1 MTAELKP
8 TEADKKIAE
17 CIAKDVS
24 FSVIAGAG
32 SGKTTSLVEA
42 LKGIQRSRGNEL
54 RKNGQR
60 VVCITYTNRAVG
72 VISSRLGFDDLFY
85 VSTLHGFLWAEIARF
100 QDAIRETL
108 RDAIVPQHMEKAR
121 EKDNGGTSQ
130 AAQKARKDL
139 ERLTAQLAALN
150 AHKPPICYEETVI
163 SDYSKCVLNHD
174 DVIDVAAYLIT
185 NKPLLRKGLGFK
197 YPYIFVDEA
206 QDTFPQV
213 VEALNA
219 VCADEGLPIV
229 GYFGDPMQQIY
240 DKRAGGFA
248 GPKGSEKIPK
258 EENFRSSTSVID
270 LLNNFRT
277 DLKQVPGGK
286 NSDVKGSVLITIAQ
300 APDPAGPRKTYT
312 SEQLD
317 EVTAK
322 FEEAVEQWG
331 WTDITPVKNLFLA
344 RQMIARRL
352 GFVTLHKLFTG
363 DYSSSRSQSD
373 YEDGTHY
380 LLKPFV
386 DGIFSLV
393 DASRNNYPKK
403 LIETLRRIS
412 PAFDDTGANKSKTLK
427 QMLEEAS
434 KHAAA
439 LAEKWEGNTVKE
451 IREYCSAN
459 ALYPISDRLAG
470 QLARA
475 PRQAYDSGNE
485 DHQREKGDWLA
496 DEFFKLKADELEK
509 YIEFLDE
516 NSPFSTQHGSKGEEY
531 ENVLVMIDDIEAAWN
546 TYSFSKVL
554 TPGVAGNPTDRQQE
568 LTQKLAYVC
577 FSRAE
582 VNLRILMFSKAAEA
596 AKKELV
602 ERGLFQDSQVSI
614 L

>member
-1 MTAELKP
+1 MTATLKP
-8 TEADKKIAE
+8 TEADTKIAE
-17 CIAKDVS
+17 CIAKNVS

-42 LKGIQRSRGNEL
+42 LKGIQKTRGNGL

-85 VSTLHGFLWAEIARF
+85 VSTLHGFLWTEIARF
-100 QDAIRETL
+100 QNAIREAL
-108 RDAIVPQHMEKAR
+108 RDAIIPRHMEKAR
-121 EKDNGGTSQ
+121 QKDNGGLSQ

-139 ERLTAQLAALN
+139 ERLSAELAALN
-150 AHKPPICYEETVI
+150 DQKPSVFYEETVI

-219 VCADEGLPIV
+219 MCAGEGLPIV
-229 GYFGDPMQQIY
+229 GYLGDPMQQIY
-240 DKRAGGFA
+240 DKRAGDFA
-248 GPKGSEKIPK
+248 GPEGSATIPK
-258 EENFRSSTSVID
+258 EENFRSSTSVIS

-286 NSDVKGSVLITIAQ
+286 NVDVEGSVLITVAQ
-300 APDPAGPRKTYT
+300 APEPAGPRNTYT
-312 SEQLD
+312 VEQLD
-317 EVTAK
+317 DVTAK
-322 FEEAVEQWG
+322 FEEAVKNWG
-331 WTDITPVKNLFLA
+331 WTDNATVKNLFLA

-352 GFVTLHKLFTG
+352 GFVTIHRLFTG
-363 DYSSSRSQSD
+363 TYSSSRSQSD

-386 DGIFSLV
+386 DGIFPLV
-393 DASRNNYPKK
+393 DASRNNDPKK

-439 LAEKWEGNTVKE
+439 LTEKWEGNTVKD
-451 IREYCSAN
+451 ILEYCSAN
-459 ALYPISDRLAG
+459 ALCLISDRLAG

-475 PRQAYDSGNE
+475 PREPHDASND

-509 YIEFLDE
+509 YMDFLDE

-554 TPGVAGNPTDRQQE
+554 TPGIAGDPTDRQQE

-582 VNLRILMFSKAAEA
+582 VNLRILMFSRDAEA

-602 ERGLFQDSQVSI
+602 ERGLFQDGQVSI

>member
-1 MTAELKP
+1 MTATLKP
-8 TEADKKIAE
+8 TEADTKIAE
-17 CIAKDVS
+17 CIAKNVS

-42 LKGIQRSRGNEL
+42 LKGIQKSRGNEL

-60 VVCITYTNRAVG
+60 VACITYTNRAVG

-100 QDAIRETL
+100 QDAIREAL
-108 RDAIVPQHMEKAR
+108 REAIIPRHMEKAR
-121 EKDNGGTSQ
+121 QKDNGGMSQ

-139 ERLTAQLAALN
+139 ERLSVELAALN
-150 AHKPPICYEETVI
+150 NQKPSVSYEETVI

-206 QDTFPQV
+206 QDTFSQV

-219 VCADEGLPIV
+219 VCAGEGLPVV

-240 DKRAGGFA
+240 DKRAGHFA
-248 GPKGSEKIPK
+248 GPEGSKRIPK

-286 NSDVKGSVLITIAQ
+286 NADIEGSVLITVAQ
-300 APDPAGPRKTYT
+300 APEPANGNRY
-312 SEQLD
+312 SAEQLD
-317 EVTAK
+317 EVAAK
-322 FEEAVEQWG
+322 FEKAVKKWG
-331 WTDITPVKNLFLA
+331 WTDNATVKNLFLA
-344 RQMIARRL
+344 RQMIARRI
-352 GFVTLHKLFTG
+352 GFVTIHRLFTG
-363 DYSSSRSQSD
+363 TYSSSRSQSD

-386 DGIFSLV
+386 DGIFLLV
-393 DASRNNYPKK
+393 DASRNNDPKK

-439 LAEKWEGNTVKE
+439 LAEKWEGNTVKD
-451 IREYCSAN
+451 ILEYCSAN
-459 ALYPISDRLAG
+459 ALYPMSDRLAG

-475 PRQAYDSGNE
+475 AREPYDSGNE

-509 YIEFLDE
+509 YIDFLDE

-554 TPGVAGNPTDRQQE
+554 TPGVAGDPTDRQRE

-582 VNLRILMFSKAAEA
+582 VNLRILMFSRDAEA
-596 AKKELV
+596 AKKELI
-602 ERGLFQDSQVSI
+602 ERGLFQNGQVSI